1 MADIRLAVITNS
13 FNRKDLLEQALP
25 SLLAA
30 LSRLSFPSAVVV
42 FDAGSTDHSQEFVT
56 QFALSHSSTPIH
68 LITPSTPET
77 SSFAD
82 GCNQAIAHAH
92 SLYPSLDYALF
103 YETDNLFNNPDAL
116 VKAVDLLD
124 SQPALGGTGFT
135 VERLDGRKI
144 GYGCRFP
151 SPLSLV
157 LGQKLAARF
166 CLDAPNPPTWT
177 QTANG
182 LNWTRCDIVFTS
194 PLLIRV
200 QAWLDAGPMNAK
212 VFPFTDSDLEWCWR
226 AHHHGWPMAV
236 LDVSGVIHDNAGALS
251 NWSARRVLWFHQ
263 SRLRLLRLLHPG
275 QSLFLKPL
283 LLFRHLLEI
292 ALLIPLSVIHPQSK
306 QSLQTRL
313 KLARGVFSD
322 YASVLSH

>member
-1 MADIRLAVITNS
+1 MADIRLAVISNS

-30 LSRLSFPSAVVV
+30 LSRLPFPSAVIV

-68 LITPSTPET
+68 LITPSTPEA

-82 GCNQAIAHAH
+82 GCNQAVAHAQ
-92 SLYPSLDYALF
+92 SLFPSLDYALF
-103 YETDNLFNNPDAL
+103 YETDNLFRHPEAL
-116 VKAVDLLD
+116 SQAVDLLE
-124 SQPALGGTGFT
+124 SQPSLGGTGFT

-151 SPLSLV
+151 SILSFV

-166 CLDAPNPPTWT
+166 GLDAPNPPAWN

-182 LNWTRCDIVFTS
+182 LNWTRCDVVFTS

-200 QAWLDAGPMNAK
+200 QAWLDAGPMNAH

-226 AHHHGWPMAV
+226 AHQRGWPMAV

-251 NWSARRVLWFHQ
+251 KWSARRVLWFHQ
-263 SRLRLLRLLHPG
+263 SRLRLLRLLHPA

-283 LLFRHLLEI
+283 LLFRHLIEI

-313 KLARGVFSD
+313 KLLRCLPSSYEQVIKN
-322 YASVLSH
+322 